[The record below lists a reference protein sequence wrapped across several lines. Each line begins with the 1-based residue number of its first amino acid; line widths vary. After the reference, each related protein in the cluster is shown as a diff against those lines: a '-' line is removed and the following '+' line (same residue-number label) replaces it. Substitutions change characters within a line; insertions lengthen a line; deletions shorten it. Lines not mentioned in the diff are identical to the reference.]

1 MSSLEFGP
9 KGLFTMRNYAIV
21 KSGAPV
27 GEIVGHRMGGGATI
41 NIGGKSYEAAREG
54 VMSSAYYLESGGNRI
69 ARAERTSAFKGSFT
83 LQAGGRTY
91 LLSRASAFGRA
102 FALTENEVKVGS
114 IARMGFFSRMS
125 AAELPDDLALEVQ
138 AFLIWLVIAMW
149 QRQVLAGTVG
159 GMLAAG
165 R

>member
-9 KGLFTMRNYAIV
+9 KSHFTTQNYGIV
-21 KSGAPV
+21 KSGVPV
-27 GEIVGHRMGGGATI
+27 GEIVGRRMGGGATI
-41 NIGGKSYEAAREG
+41 TIGGKSYAVAREG
-54 VMSSAYYLESGGNRI
+54 VMSGAYYLEADGNRI

-91 LLSRASAFGRA
+91 LLSPASVFGRA
-102 FALTENEVKVGS
+102 FVLTENAVKVGS
-114 IARMGFFSRMS
+114 IARNGFFSRMS
-125 AAELPDDLALEVQ
+125 TAELPDDLALEVR

-149 QRQVLAGTVG
+149 QRQVMAGMVGGILAGT
-159 GMLAAG
+159 